1 MDAIRLAPHDN
12 IVVLTR
18 SVDTGD
24 TVIIEGRP
32 HRLGCALGPGHK
44 LAVCDIPTGGKIFK
58 YGAPI
63 GSATADIQA
72 GDHVHLHNLQ
82 SDYLPTYTLE
92 PDRHF
97 HFNG

>member
-1 MDAIRLAPHDN
+1 MDTIRLAPHDN

-18 SVDTGD
+18 SVDTGE
-24 TVIIEGRP
+24 TVVVEGRP
-32 HRLGCALGPGHK
+32 HRVNFALGPGHK
-44 LAVCDIPTGGKIFK
+44 LAVCDIPAGSKIFK

-63 GSATADIQA
+63 GSATAEIRA

-92 PDRHF
+92 PNRHF